1 MAGLIEGRADRARWG
16 LQGFLRGVTVLVVE
30 DDADVR
36 DAVGLLMESFGARLL
51 LAVDGAD
58 ALAQL
63 DASSPDLILSDLAM
77 PNLNGSM
84 LIQHVRRD
92 AIQAHLPAMA
102 MSAFVDPADCART
115 IREGFDAHVGK
126 PFDEAALWSALGRLM
141 SRRPALFKRQRERL
155 RRDAAR
161 ARMKARSCQA
171 RAAWALRKSN
181 ELARGDDSPRM
192 IPADGRAAA

>member
-102 MSAFVDPADCART
+102 MRAHDPRGLRCPRGEA
-115 IREGFDAHVGK
+115 IRRSGLV
-126 PFDEAALWSALGRLM
+126 
-141 SRRPALFKRQRERL
+141 ERSG
-155 RRDAAR
+155 ATHEPPAR
-161 ARMKARSCQA
+161 ALQTSA
-171 RAAWALRKSN
+171 RAPSAG
-181 ELARGDDSPRM
+181 RGSGTYEGSLLPGAGGM
-192 IPADGRAAA
+192 GAPKVE